1 MLFYLL
7 AGLVFIALVVFLVFA
22 AKNWHW
28 LHVTAVVLVYL
39 TAVPGFYCA
48 GFVLKTRKAV
58 VKEFAE
64 SKLSVENERKRYLS
78 RLYGDQP
85 GPQGGFGEGSL
96 KAEVSRYMLLTM
108 GKGRS
113 WDEATLQ
120 ARNETQVTFAISQPA
135 AAVNPD
141 DALGADPAL
150 PAAAAPAAAEPTP
163 GLYPTVG
170 ALVYAFQL
178 TGMTIEANR
187 QVAVA
192 GNYLGSYRVT
202 TVNGSEVV
210 AVPVV
215 VMESDLMI
223 GGSVALFEKPPVDTH
238 DVMVAALGFAQD
250 AKPTIDEFRQKFQ
263 EVFPPE
269 SFNLDASSAFYQ
281 RMVDEFSFDGRS
293 IATEIDPW
301 LSAQGRP
308 ALNPAAE
315 EVLVVSRVLRNLE
328 ESVDGTQDMVTS
340 GVFDSLGRANDPDL
354 QLGGPARVAA
364 SRPGDDTDVILID
377 EPTAALGYTRQD
389 GTQVKSWEEE
399 GKSESINRIYS
410 RRLRDYTSEIEQ
422 VLFDADIVGQ
432 RIEEYT
438 RLNANAREM
447 LEFTLAQQTVRD
459 AKISDLTTDQQNLKS
474 DLQVV
479 DTYATGLDA
488 RLTELRR
495 EIRDN
500 YLQISRLHQL
510 SVQEADAW
518 GAAQD

>member
-1 MLFYLL
+1 
-7 AGLVFIALVVFLVFA
+7 
-22 AKNWHW
+22 
-28 LHVTAVVLVYL
+28 
-39 TAVPGFYCA
+39 
-48 GFVLKTRKAV
+48 
-58 VKEFAE
+58 
-64 SKLSVENERKRYLS
+64 
-78 RLYGDQP
+78 
-85 GPQGGFGEGSL
+85 
-96 KAEVSRYMLLTM
+96 
-108 GKGRS
+108 
-113 WDEATLQ
+113 
-120 ARNETQVTFAISQPA
+120 
-135 AAVNPD
+135 
-141 DALGADPAL
+141 
-150 PAAAAPAAAEPTP
+150 
-163 GLYPTVG
+163 
-170 ALVYAFQL
+170 
-178 TGMTIEANR
+178 
-187 QVAVA
+187 
-192 GNYLGSYRVT
+192 
-202 TVNGSEVV
+202 
-210 AVPVV
+210 
-215 VMESDLMI
+215 
-223 GGSVALFEKPPVDTH
+223 
-238 DVMVAALGFAQD
+238 
-250 AKPTIDEFRQKFQ
+250 
-263 EVFPPE
+263 
-269 SFNLDASSAFYQ
+269 LDASSAFYQ